1 MSATV
6 TIEFDDNSTI
16 AFFDVADVDIDG
28 MVDNYL
34 YKYPS
39 SQKV

>member
-1 MSATV
+1 MSATI
-6 TIEFDDNSTI
+6 TIEFDDDSTF
-16 AFFDVADVDIDG
+16 AVFDVSDADIDG

-39 SQKV
+39 SHKV